1 MKITYYVSSHGFGHI
16 SRSMEIILHLLR
28 RFPDLQI
35 ELVTARE
42 EFLNTLSISEEDSI
56 FLKRLSTRK
65 KSLDVGMIQK
75 DSLSIDIRGTEHAI
89 EEFNSRKSYLQIS
102 EIEACLDF
110 ETDLIVSDSASLPFV
125 IADKIKIPSLFIGN
139 FTWDFIYGGYQK
151 ESPIFSQTAAIL
163 FEEYYLATFGL
174 LLPFSCPAP
183 SLPEQKNIG
192 LVGRRPNLDKTN
204 AKEFFKLPN
213 DKINL
218 LFSFGAYGV
227 KTDQFQW
234 KEFDSDHYRIVI
246 SGGTDFDL
254 SQIPDKQK
262 KGILNFANVHY
273 PDLLTACDFVITK
286 PGYGILSESVY
297 AKTPILYT
305 DRGNFPEVPY
315 LHRALREEISSA
327 YLSNAELFS
336 FRFEKAIEN
345 AKNWNGS
352 GSPVFERDGR
362 EDVQHAVSVFL
373 KLI

>member
-28 RFPDLQI
+28 SFPKLEID
-35 ELVTARE
+35 LVTTRE
-42 EFLNTLSISEEDSI
+42 EFLKTLFVSESDSLL
-56 FLKRLSTRK
+56 LKRLRTRK

-75 DSLSIDIRGTEHAI
+75 DSLSIDIQGTEHAI
-89 EEFNSRKSYLQIS
+89 EEFDFQKSYLQIS
-102 EIEACLDF
+102 EIEACLEF
-110 ETDLIVSDSASLPFV
+110 ETDLIISDSASLPFNV
-125 IADKIKIPSLFIGN
+125 ADKLKIPSLFIGN

-151 ESPIFSQTAAIL
+151 ESPLFSRTAATL

-174 LLPFSCPAP
+174 LLPFACPSA

-192 LVGRRPNLDKTN
+192 LVGRRPDLDKKS

-227 KTDQFQW
+227 KTDHFQW
-234 KEFDSDHYRIVI
+234 KEFNSDLYRIVI

-254 SQIPDKQK
+254 LQIPEKQK
-262 KGILNFANVHY
+262 EGILNVGNAHY

-297 AKTPILYT
+297 AKTPVLYT
-305 DRGNFPEVPY
+305 DRGSFPEVPF
-315 LHRALREEISSA
+315 LHRALKEEIPSS
-327 YLSNAELFS
+327 YLSNEDLFS
-336 FRFEKAIEN
+336 FRFEKAIAS
-345 AKNWNGS
+345 AKTWTGK
-352 GSPVFERDGR
+352 GSPLFEKDGR